1 MEIFT
6 GKRRGR
12 PRKVVADAVTVDK
25 AAIGA
30 GNNDVVGQT
39 GGSGLAAQAD
49 DVGASERLALN
60 AKKRREIMRQVDM
73 LNMSI

>member
-12 PRKVVADAVTVDK
+12 PRKVVADAVAVDQ

-30 GNNDVVGQT
+30 GNNDVVGQV
-39 GGSGLAAQAD
+39 GGGGLAAQTD
-49 DVGASERLALN
+49 DAGASERLALN
-60 AKKRREIMRQVDM
+60 ARKRREVMRQVDM